1 MHDDGQLRRAPMRRP
16 LQILLVVA
24 GLALGVGVGAPTGAL
39 AAADESTA
47 FQVTPG
53 HTGFASGGSLERPP
67 LRPRWTR
74 NLGTSTS
81 YPLVAGRRV
90 FVIAYDAQ
98 HATGTLFALDTVTG
112 ATLWSRS
119 TDGSGQIAYDRGRVF
134 LAESSGPVLA
144 LAADTGVTEWIRTL
158 PQPFQLQAPVAA
170 GGVVYVDSAWSGGGL
185 WALNG
190 DDGST
195 AWFTSFWD
203 EGSPGV
209 DGTFVYVS
217 DDYEGATAAFSRAD
231 GSIAWQGSAQC
242 FVGSGHVVTDGA
254 RVIGPFNSNCG
265 AVVDAATG
273 DRLDSFSASAAP
285 AAAGDVAVVLNGT
298 TLEARSLATGLLLWE
313 FAGDGGLRS
322 APVIVN
328 QTVYAG
334 SSTGTVF
341 AVDLRT
347 GVQSWSG
354 QVADDGSVAGAP
366 GMAVGDGLLVVPA
379 GGSLIGLESAQAPRP
394 GLDLRITAG
403 PDGPTSLTSAALS
416 FGASDPAAPE
426 TCRLDAGAW
435 SPCRGTS
442 TFTLLAAGPHM
453 FEVETH
459 DPADGSPVALAVRGW
474 SVGAKV
480 PGPTPVTSPG
490 VTLLTAAPP
499 ALTASAGATF
509 AFAASVPASFECRLD
524 GSAWTPCS
532 SPDTLAGLADGT
544 HVFDVRAIDSA
555 DGVGLAPVSSSW
567 TVDTRAP
574 ATAVSLD
581 PASGSRFTL
590 TADESPVTF
599 ECRVDGG
606 GWIPCASGVAYPG
619 LPAGAHEFVARA
631 IDAAGNRDPTGAI
644 LAFTVPAPVVVAPL
658 AGPEL
663 TGTQPAVAGPSP
675 NRAASTA
682 LPTLDAP
689 TLARTLAGAGARLL
703 ATSTRR
709 QLRTAA
715 VVKLFASGPA
725 GVALAVRA
733 GVGAHAYAF
742 AAGRLTFAHAGT
754 RSVRLRLTPAGLQ
767 ALARPGRLSV
777 QVRATVAPVHGP
789 AASASASTRV

>member
-1 MHDDGQLRRAPMRRP
+1 
-16 LQILLVVA
+16 
-24 GLALGVGVGAPTGAL
+24 
-39 AAADESTA
+39 
-47 FQVTPG
+47 
-53 HTGFASGGSLERPP
+53 
-67 LRPRWTR
+67 
-74 NLGTSTS
+74 
-81 YPLVAGRRV
+81 
-90 FVIAYDAQ
+90 
-98 HATGTLFALDTVTG
+98 
-112 ATLWSRS
+112 
-119 TDGSGQIAYDRGRVF
+119 
-134 LAESSGPVLA
+134 
-144 LAADTGVTEWIRTL
+144 
-158 PQPFQLQAPVAA
+158 
-170 GGVVYVDSAWSGGGL
+170 YVDSAWSGGGL

-195 AWFTSFWD
+195 AWFTSFWN

-217 DDYEGATAAFSRAD
+217 DDYEGATAGFSRAD

-265 AVVDAATG
+265 AVVDAASG
-273 DRLDSFSASAAP
+273 SRLDSFSSSAAP
-285 AAAGDVAVVLNGT
+285 ATAGDVAVVLNGT

-328 QTVYAG
+328 ETVYAG

-354 QVADDGSVAGAP
+354 RVADDGSVAGAP

-379 GGSLIGLESAQAPRP
+379 GGSLTGLESVQAPRP
-394 GLDLRITAG
+394 GLALRITGG
-403 PDGPTSLTSAALS
+403 PDGPTSLTSAALT
-416 FGASDPAAPE
+416 FGSSDPAAPE

-435 SPCRGTS
+435 SPCQGTA
-442 TFTLLAAGPHM
+442 TFALLAPGPHM

-459 DPADGSPVALAVRGW
+459 DPADGSTVALAARGW

-480 PGPTPVTSPG
+480 PASTPPPVTSPP

-499 ALTASAGATF
+499 ALTAAGDASF
-509 AFAASVPASFECRLD
+509 AFTASVPATFECRLD
-524 GSAWTPCS
+524 GGVWSQCA
-532 SPDTLAGLADGT
+532 SPDTLTGLADGP
-544 HVFDVRAIDSA
+544 HVFDVRATDSA
-555 DGVGLAPVSSSW
+555 NQVALAPVSSSW

-574 ATAVSLD
+574 ATQAGLD
-581 PASGSRFTL
+581 PVSGSRFTL

-606 GWIPCASGVAYPG
+606 GWIPCASGVSYTG
-619 LPAGAHEFVARA
+619 LPAGAHEFAARA
-631 IDAAGNRDPTGAI
+631 IDAAGNRDATGAI
-644 LAFTVPAPVVVAPL
+644 VSFTVPPIGVATPL
-658 AGPEL
+658 AGL
-663 TGTQPAVAGPSP
+663 TASQPAVAGPTP
-675 NRAASTA
+675 NRAASSA

-703 ATSTRR
+703 ATRTRR

-715 VVKLFASGPA
+715 VVSLFASGPA
-725 GVALAVRA
+725 AVALVVSAR
-733 GVGAHAYAF
+733 GGGHSYTF

-754 RSVRLRLTPAGLQ
+754 RPVRLRLTSAGLR
-767 ALARPGRLSV
+767 ALAGPGRVSV
-777 QVRATVAPVHGP
+777 EVRGTVAPAHGRT
-789 AASASASTRV
+789 ASASAFTRV